1 MDNYINPMECVVRL
15 AQFHGV
21 YSERRFLPSRYMV
34 SADVL
39 ADKIAEIVS
48 ECRKGNKINAI
59 KVMCEITGLPLMES
73 KNAIEKV
80 CSPYPASSA
89 FPPPFLSK
97 QELHDAAFYIRKA
110 ADILEGKG

>member
-1 MDNYINPMECVVRL
+1 MLHETDSFSQRICRNHSGLTDCVVRL

-59 KVMCEITGLPLMES
+59 KVMREITGLGLMDS
-73 KNAIEKV
+73 KNAIDKV
-80 CSPYPASSA
+80 CSPLVVSPSTYPA
-89 FPPPFLSK
+89 PEEK
-97 QELHDAAFYIRKA
+97 M
-110 ADILEGKG
+110 